1 MTALRYIFVSA
12 LASPLFAQ
20 CSMCYQNA
28 AASSPQGIRAL
39 NLGIL
44 LLIVP
49 VASIIAGI
57 SVVTY
62 RHRGSDGESN
72 PAPASASRSLLGDQ
86 QEPW

>member
-1 MTALRYIFVSA
+1 MTALRCIFLSA

-28 AASSPQGIRAL
+28 AASGPQGMRAL

-62 RHRGSDGESN
+62 RHRGSEGESN
-72 PAPASASRSLLGDQ
+72 RVTGSLLGGRH
-86 QEPW
+86 EPWKS